1 MERCGTTLLRPKAN
15 KDSTNSICFGSV
27 PGIRIDPKLFYLA
40 IEKIVRCLHR
50 PLRRESDAERRN
62 VPMVSSRAGACLWR
76 QFFQAARPPLG
87 HAAAF
92 DSHFT
97 LVISSRRRF
106 GSWHDL

>member
-15 KDSTNSICFGSV
+15 KDSTNSIRFGSA
-27 PGIRIDPKLFYLA
+27 PGIRIDPKLLFYLA
-40 IEKIVRCLHR
+40 IEKIVRCL
-50 PLRRESDAERRN
+50 RRQSDAERPN
-62 VPMVSSRAGACLWR
+62 VPMASSRTGACLWK

-106 GSWHDL
+106 GSRHDL